1 MSALF
6 APLVEEALS
15 EVRGK
20 KMGEDAMR
28 IADSMP
34 IMLAAG
40 QRASQAKIAS
50 RLADT
55 GYCSSK
61 STFFY
66 GVKLHAVA
74 EHRSGT
80 LPLPTHVGLTP
91 GSENDLVALRRVLP
105 WVGGDQLYGDKAY
118 CDASMKE
125 RLSKEQNLEVLT
137 PVKKKK
143 G

>member
-50 RLADT
+50 RLAGT

-66 GVKLHAVA
+66 GVKLHAVW
-74 EHRSGT
+74 SC
-80 LPLPTHVGLTP
+80 P
-91 GSENDLVALRRVLP
+91 
-105 WVGGDQLYGDKAY
+105 DKV
-118 CDASMKE
+118 DSR
-125 RLSKEQNLEVLT
+125 RLSGRDE
-137 PVKKKK
+137 
-143 G
+143 